1 MVKKESV
8 ILGDLDAMKTMA
20 EVIKTLENLIY
31 YRDVEIIHN
40 INDISLSYCDKVKAF
55 VLKNMN
61 SGEIQ
66 QYADIQTCSQVL
78 GKLLNIS

>member
-1 MVKKESV
+1 MN
-8 ILGDLDAMKTMA
+8 TMA

-40 INDISLSYCDKVKAF
+40 FNDVSLSYCDKIKAF
-55 VLKNMN
+55 VLKNIN

-66 QYADIQTCSQVL
+66 QFTDIQACSQVL
-78 GKLLNIS
+78 AKLLNIS